1 MQGHLTI
8 LNGYDTNESLEKD
21 FLKAEVSLKE
31 VGNPLNYFSPFTEN
45 VQDAVLKVFYTDKQS
60 ISKEKMIE
68 LYESEAA
75 SVIAMLMDSNLKAVR
90 FRNPLCNLHQK
101 SRRIF
106 MSLVCKQVALGKN
119 VTILTQDDI
128 IFDTMLLCVK
138 RGLISKDDVTVWF
151 YGNNNVAREE
161 VKVVETG
168 GVEFQP
174 RGFLDETEDILF
186 ELMGAS
192 T

>member
-1 MQGHLTI
+1 
-8 LNGYDTNESLEKD
+8 
-21 FLKAEVSLKE
+21 
-31 VGNPLNYFSPFTEN
+31 
-45 VQDAVLKVFYTDKQS
+45 
-60 ISKEKMIE
+60 
-68 LYESEAA
+68 
-75 SVIAMLMDSNLKAVR
+75 
-90 FRNPLCNLHQK
+90 
-101 SRRIF
+101 
-106 MSLVCKQVALGKN
+106 MSLVCKQVAMGKN

-174 RGFLDETEDILF
+174 RGFLDEAEDILF